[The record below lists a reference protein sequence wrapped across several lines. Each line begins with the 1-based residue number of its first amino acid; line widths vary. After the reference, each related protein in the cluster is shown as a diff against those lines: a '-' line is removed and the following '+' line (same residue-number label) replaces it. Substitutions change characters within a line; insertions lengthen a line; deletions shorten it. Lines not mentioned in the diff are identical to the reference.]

1 LELLR
6 RKQVRLRTRLE
17 MRSTQQSRKQM
28 MVVHQKIMG
37 VCKEGEQDE
46 TKDTREKTAA
56 AAAAAATEKTSLA
69 GTGLLVFVGERL
81 AEGSWSIQEA
91 VNAAAPGDNL

>member
-1 LELLR
+1 
-6 RKQVRLRTRLE
+6 
-17 MRSTQQSRKQM
+17 M

-37 VCKEGEQDE
+37 VLKEGEQDE
-46 TKDTREKTAA
+46 TKDTREKTA

>member
-1 LELLR
+1 
-6 RKQVRLRTRLE
+6 
-17 MRSTQQSRKQM
+17 M

-37 VCKEGEQDE
+37 VCKGGEQDE

-56 AAAAAATEKTSLA
+56 AAATEKTSFA

-81 AEGSWSIQEA
+81 AEGFWSIQEA
-91 VNAAAPGDNL
+91 VNAAAPGDNLWRY

>member
-1 LELLR
+1 M
-6 RKQVRLRTRLE
+6 RLRTRLE
-17 MRSTQQSRKQM
+17 MRSTQRSRNQM

-37 VCKEGEQDE
+37 VLKGGEQDE
-46 TKDTREKTAA
+46 TKDTREKT
-56 AAAAAATEKTSLA
+56 AAAAATEKTSLA
-69 GTGLLVFVGERL
+69 GTGLLVFVGERV

>member
-1 LELLR
+1 
-6 RKQVRLRTRLE
+6 
-17 MRSTQQSRKQM
+17 M

-37 VCKEGEQDE
+37 VHKGGEQDE
-46 TKDTREKTAA
+46 TKDTREKT
-56 AAAAAATEKTSLA
+56 AAATEKTSLA

-81 AEGSWSIQEA
+81 AEGSWPIQEA